1 MKEDTTMSE
10 LGESFKEVQNELNE
24 LRAAGL
30 QGEQLTQ
37 VLLYAILQE
46 LESLNNDDEDL
57 SSESSY

>member
-1 MKEDTTMSE
+1 MSE